1 MKQSTRKK
9 SGTQSMKLG
18 VSKGT
23 FETRMKK
30 LMREDLLDNEFKAGE
45 FRGKIA
51 DGKFYMFI
59 SEDGPRNT
67 TDVMQGTY
75 NDNEITWHYK
85 KPRAS
90 YIFSGVLSLIFV
102 IVAFLFYVINGL
114 AGLAFLIPVPFI
126 ISPWFRKGKPG
137 DKTKLENKLREISNK
152 LG

>member
-51 DGKFYMFI
+51 DGK
-59 SEDGPRNT
+59 
-67 TDVMQGTY
+67 
-75 NDNEITWHYK
+75 
-85 KPRAS
+85 
-90 YIFSGVLSLIFV
+90 
-102 IVAFLFYVINGL
+102 
-114 AGLAFLIPVPFI
+114 
-126 ISPWFRKGKPG
+126 
-137 DKTKLENKLREISNK
+137 
-152 LG
+152 